1 MEGSDQEVE
10 EISPPVLNRTT
21 HKKYRQK
28 ILLGLL
34 DPIFLPSQQEKNSQ
48 ALDD

>member
-28 ILLGLL
+28 ILLEPLR
-34 DPIFLPSQQEKNSQ
+34 PYFLPSQQEKNSQ
-48 ALDD
+48 TPDD

>member
-34 DPIFLPSQQEKNSQ
+34 DPIFYRHSKRKTVKH
-48 ALDD
+48 